1 MENEIVQDTALDSE
15 NTEPSNV
22 TEILSAGENVE
33 DSPLADPAQIDS
45 DSALDNEPPCD
56 AANDTTAE
64 FLTTR
69 QVAELLGLSVNA
81 VQMRHKHGTFKFDKK
96 DGNKVFYLKSRV
108 LAYKASLDKK
118 QSAAVQGNLFFAEPF
133 KQGAAANEPCNGAL
147 DSADENNVEDTT
159 AGTSLDSDISVSSTN
174 LPAVLNAENNTPA
187 EFAQSNEENAEL
199 NSITSEIHFFLRV
212 ADISG
217 IEIGK
222 RLIRAKEIVAR
233 GHWQIWLKDN
243 FNMSYST
250 ATKLMKSAARFSN
263 VATSQYFD
271 HLSQSH
277 FFELLALPDGDEEN
291 FFAEMQTAGTPI
303 DEMTVANLR
312 AEIKR
317 WKQRAAES
325 EKSQNYLTAKVA
337 SLENELANK
346 PLQESVTIEIE
357 KIVPPVDYEYLK
369 SENVELTNQ
378 LAEIKGNRALQYE
391 IALNLIRQFADFAKT
406 INGID
411 AEIFSAACKHFDES
425 LADNLKIDIADIS
438 RKLSAQ

>member
-22 TEILSAGENVE
+22 TENLSAGENVE

-45 DSALDNEPPCD
+45 DSALANEPPCD

-96 DGNKVFYLKSRV
+96 DGNKVYYLKSRV

-133 KQGAAANEPCNGAL
+133 KQGAAANEPCNGEL
-147 DSADENNVEDTT
+147 DSADENNVEDTA
-159 AGTSLDSDISVSSTN
+159 AGTFLDSDISVSSN
-174 LPAVLNAENNTPA
+174 ALPAVINAENNPPA
-187 EFAQSNEENAEL
+187 DPTQNDNGNAEL
-199 NSITSEIHFFLRV
+199 DSITNQIHFCLNNS
-212 ADISG
+212 AL
-217 IEIGK
+217 EIGK
-222 RLIRAKEIVAR
+222 LLIRAKELVAR
-233 GHWQIWLKDN
+233 GHWQNWLQDN

-250 ATKLMKSAARFSN
+250 ATRLMKTAERFSN
-263 VATSQYFD
+263 LATSQCFE
-271 HLSQSH
+271 HLGQSH
-277 FFELLALPDGDEEN
+277 CFELLSLPDGDEEN
-291 FFAEMQTAGTPI
+291 FFAEMQASGTPI
-303 DEMTVANLR
+303 DEMSVANLR

-357 KIVPPVDYEYLK
+357 KIVPPADYEYLK

-391 IALNLIRQFADFAKT
+391 IALNLIRQFADFAKA

-425 LADNLKIDIADIS
+425 LADNLKIDLADIS

>member
-22 TEILSAGENVE
+22 TENLSAGENVE

-45 DSALDNEPPCD
+45 DSALTNEPPCD

-96 DGNKVFYLKSRV
+96 DGNKVYYLKSRV

-133 KQGAAANEPCNGAL
+133 KQGAAANEPCNGEL
-147 DSADENNVEDTT
+147 DSADENNVEDTA
-159 AGTSLDSDISVSSTN
+159 AGTFLDSDISVSSN
-174 LPAVLNAENNTPA
+174 ALPAVINAENNPPA
-187 EFAQSNEENAEL
+187 DPTQNDNGNAEL
-199 NSITSEIHFFLRV
+199 DSITNQIHFCLNNS
-212 ADISG
+212 AL
-217 IEIGK
+217 EIGK
-222 RLIRAKEIVAR
+222 LLIRAKELVAR
-233 GHWQIWLKDN
+233 GHWQNWLQDN

-250 ATKLMKSAARFSN
+250 ATRLMKTAERFSN
-263 VATSQYFD
+263 LATSQHFE
-271 HLSQSH
+271 HLGQSH
-277 FFELLALPDGDEEN
+277 CFELLSLPDGDEEN
-291 FFAEMQTAGTPI
+291 FFAEMQAAGTPI
-303 DEMTVANLR
+303 DEMSVANLR

-357 KIVPPVDYEYLK
+357 KIVQPADYEYLK

-425 LADNLKIDIADIS
+425 LADNLKIDISDIS